1 MFLGRR
7 VISDRRIASPL
18 AVLVVALLCVFA
30 YATDALADGENAKL
44 EVEVTLGFNGR
55 FKQGTWIPVHIEVTN
70 VSTAEFKGYLVIES
84 PDGEGIVVR
93 FVDRHLQITVPP
105 TTAVTRTAYIKIGR
119 LPWSVEVSVVDD
131 TKQQAVF
138 KKTLGPLDDGQ
149 LSTTDFL
156 ILQIGNRLPLSASR
170 LQGELTGRPELVEVA
185 IQSQTSDYHKLPDRW
200 YGYATVDLLIIT
212 TSAEN
217 LLEQLSVKQEQ
228 AIRQW
233 IYQGGRMLL
242 FAGQRGPELSQGNE
256 ILGSLIPGKID
267 RVITNWNTSGI
278 EKFGNADERLILNRQ
293 PGSSLSLITPTDGV
307 VVLRDTQNAQ
317 AEHALIVHS
326 ARGLGAVTFVAFDP
340 DQEPFVSWDATT
352 AILNRL
358 VINSHFAE
366 RRNESVG
373 KGFKYTNAGFD
384 DISGQLRSSLD
395 GFDGVTPTR
404 FMWVA
409 GLLGMVILVIGP
421 LDYYILRRFKRLH
434 YTWITFPVAIL
445 IFSLIAISM
454 VSALRTSPAAMNQIE
469 IVDIDGLT
477 QTVRGSNYATAYSPT
492 TAAYSFEMSK
502 FSDSI
507 RSENHQVLACWQ
519 GFPGA
524 GLGGLGRASFQVLI
538 DHQYE
543 VDLTD
548 GQIRSIPVQHSGT
561 RSLVARW
568 SADSSL
574 VVNSALVTEP
584 ASGALRGTLQN
595 PFDFDLYE
603 ALILFDGRVYPIGQ
617 VFTSNSEV
625 DVYDLSADSQGIDNY
640 FTRFQSGS
648 LRQSYRVWR
657 TTDESRDRIVKQ
669 MMFNQE
675 IGGERYTGLVNRYQS
690 HLDLSHLLR
699 LRRAILIGK
708 AGEGRGMTEFVSGSE
723 QDAGG
728 PMSSQVD
735 RYYRVVLPVNKEV
748 RSNTLLN

>member
-1 MFLGRR
+1 
-7 VISDRRIASPL
+7 
-18 AVLVVALLCVFA
+18 
-30 YATDALADGENAKL
+30 
-44 EVEVTLGFNGR
+44 
-55 FKQGTWIPVHIEVTN
+55 
-70 VSTAEFKGYLVIES
+70 
-84 PDGEGIVVR
+84 
-93 FVDRHLQITVPP
+93 
-105 TTAVTRTAYIKIGR
+105 
-119 LPWSVEVSVVDD
+119 
-131 TKQQAVF
+131 
-138 KKTLGPLDDGQ
+138 
-149 LSTTDFL
+149 
-156 ILQIGNRLPLSASR
+156 
-170 LQGELTGRPELVEVA
+170 
-185 IQSQTSDYHKLPDRW
+185 
-200 YGYATVDLLIIT
+200 
-212 TSAEN
+212 
-217 LLEQLSVKQEQ
+217 
-228 AIRQW
+228 
-233 IYQGGRMLL
+233 
-242 FAGQRGPELSQGNE
+242 
-256 ILGSLIPGKID
+256 
-267 RVITNWNTSGI
+267 
-278 EKFGNADERLILNRQ
+278 
-293 PGSSLSLITPTDGV
+293 
-307 VVLRDTQNAQ
+307 
-317 AEHALIVHS
+317 
-326 ARGLGAVTFVAFDP
+326 
-340 DQEPFVSWDATT
+340 
-352 AILNRL
+352 
-358 VINSHFAE
+358 
-366 RRNESVG
+366 
-373 KGFKYTNAGFD
+373 
-384 DISGQLRSSLD
+384 
-395 GFDGVTPTR
+395 
-404 FMWVA
+404 
-409 GLLGMVILVIGP
+409 
-421 LDYYILRRFKRLH
+421 
-434 YTWITFPVAIL
+434 
-445 IFSLIAISM
+445 M

>member
-138 KKTLGPLDDGQ
+138 QKTLGPLDDGQ

-409 GLLGMVILVIGP
+409 GLLGMFILVIGP

>member
-30 YATDALADGENAKL
+30 YATDTLADGENAKL

-138 KKTLGPLDDGQ
+138 QKTLGPLDDGQ

-293 PGSSLSLITPTDGV
+293 PGSSLSLITPADGV

-409 GLLGMVILVIGP
+409 GLLGMFILVIGP

>member
-30 YATDALADGENAKL
+30 YATDTLADGENAKL

-138 KKTLGPLDDGQ
+138 QKTLGPLDDGQ

-293 PGSSLSLITPTDGV
+293 PGSSLSLITPADGV

-409 GLLGMVILVIGP
+409 GLLGMFILVIGP

-640 FTRFQSGS
+640 FTRFQAGS